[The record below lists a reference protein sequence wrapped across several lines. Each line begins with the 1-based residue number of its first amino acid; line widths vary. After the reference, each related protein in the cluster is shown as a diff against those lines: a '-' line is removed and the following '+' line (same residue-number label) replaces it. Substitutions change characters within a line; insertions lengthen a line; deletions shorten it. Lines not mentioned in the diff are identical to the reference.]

1 MTENKPMRA
10 DTYLHFTGHTKS
22 RQSAKE
28 LIEAGFVE
36 IDGRRVVKPSEMVDA
51 ALPHSV
57 GILQKERYVSRGGH
71 KLEAALDYFKIDVI
85 GMTAVDIGASTG
97 GFTDCLLQRGAA
109 RVFALDSGSGQLA
122 ASLLADGRVV
132 NIEKFNA
139 RRLCEGDAGPVPAGK
154 KADIAT
160 IDVSF
165 ISQTYIIPGLKNI
178 LRDKGLFVSL
188 IKPQFEAGRE
198 AVGRG
203 GIVRDNKYHIASIK
217 KVIECAQQSG
227 FGCLG
232 VIRSPVLGGD
242 GNTEYLAAFVF
253 GEDLIPPGDG
263 APRRLLEI
271 TATGKGDMT

>member
-71 KLEAALDYFKIDVI
+71 KLEAALDYFKIDVT

-109 RVFALDSGSGQLA
+109 RVFAPTRA
-122 ASLLADGRVV
+122 AVSCRVAFSRRAGCGLK
-132 NIEKFNA
+132 IQCPPAA
-139 RRLCEGDAGPVPAGK
+139 RRRRPP
-154 KADIAT
+154 T
-160 IDVSF
+160 
-165 ISQTYIIPGLKNI
+165 
-178 LRDKGLFVSL
+178 RHKGRHCY
-188 IKPQFEAGRE
+188 K
-198 AVGRG
+198 
-203 GIVRDNKYHIASIK
+203 
-217 KVIECAQQSG
+217 
-227 FGCLG
+227 
-232 VIRSPVLGGD
+232 
-242 GNTEYLAAFVF
+242 
-253 GEDLIPPGDG
+253 
-263 APRRLLEI
+263 
-271 TATGKGDMT
+271 